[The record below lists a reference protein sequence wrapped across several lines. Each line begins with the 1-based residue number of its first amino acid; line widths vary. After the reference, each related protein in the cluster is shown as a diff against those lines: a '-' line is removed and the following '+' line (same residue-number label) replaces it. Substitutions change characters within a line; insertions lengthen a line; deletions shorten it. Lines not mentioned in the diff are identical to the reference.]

1 MRNLLLLLALS
12 SPLPALAAPLGWA
25 DVRSLG
31 LERSPQLKGAGLREN
46 SSRAELKST
55 YGNFLPDVSL
65 NASRSRRVDEIGTT
79 ENKDRRGGYGLTAT
93 WNLFAGFATVAETGR
108 ARAAYDVAQAD
119 RDLTSSELRRDLR
132 RAFFDVAYQQ
142 DRIALYER
150 IVKRLEQNYR
160 LISLKYE
167 NGTEARWNVQKN
179 EADRARAE
187 FNLLSARN
195 GLATSRDRLAQLLY
209 LDALPSEAVSSTP
222 VEEIKLTLGEPNSLV
237 QSHPAIR
244 KASAEAEVADRA
256 RTTARASFL
265 PSLDLTYSRTSER
278 PELGERLRSN
288 ANAVAL
294 TANWNVFNGL
304 SDIYKV
310 QQANLRQ
317 EAAELDRV
325 SANRRVLTEMRSA
338 FLNFETSRASV
349 PSLRALREAAE
360 ERVRTVSAQYR
371 AGLKTYLEW
380 DEAQRSLTEAQE
392 NEVKAIYEA
401 LISLADAERAAGRTL
416 EEP

>member
-1 MRNLLLLLALS
+1 MRKLILLLALS
-12 SPLPALAAPLGWA
+12 STPALAAPLRWA
-25 DVRSLG
+25 DVRALG

-55 YGNFLPDVSL
+55 YGNFLPDVTL
-65 NASRSRRVDEIGTT
+65 NASRTRRVDELGTT
-79 ENKDRRGGYGLTAT
+79 ENKDRRAGYGITAS
-93 WNLFAGFATVAETGR
+93 WNLFAGFATVAETRR
-108 ARAAYDVAQAD
+108 ARASYEGAQAD
-119 RDLTSSELRRDLR
+119 RDLTSSDLRRDLR

-150 IVKRLEQNYR
+150 ILKRLEQNYR

-187 FNLLSARN
+187 FNLLNARN
-195 GLATSRDRLAQLLY
+195 GLRTSRDRLAQLLF
-209 LDALPSEAVSSTP
+209 LDALPAEDVAPTP
-222 VEEIKLTLGEPNSLV
+222 VEEIQLALGEPETLV
-237 QSHPAIR
+237 QNHPAIR
-244 KASAEAEVADRA
+244 KAGAEAEVADRA

-265 PSLDLTYSRTSER
+265 PSLDLVYSRTTER
-278 PELGERLRSN
+278 PLINDRVRANS
-288 ANAVAL
+288 NAVAL
-294 TANWNVFNGL
+294 NANWNIFNGL
-304 SDIYKV
+304 TDFYKV

-325 SANRRVLTEMRSA
+325 GTNRRVLTEIRTA
-338 FLNFETSRASV
+338 FLNFDTSRASV

-392 NEVKAIYEA
+392 NEVNAIHDA
-401 LISLADAERAAGRTL
+401 LLSLAEAERAAGRTL